1 MLKARLPATA
11 EAVPLQGTPLPLD
24 SSLIFKLVRVV
35 NLTARPFLAGMGKTH
50 RLTLNEWRVM
60 VVLASHPGSAAT
72 DIAEATG
79 LDKMSVSRALSG
91 LRQQAR
97 VLLRSDSNDQRRSHV
112 SLSAAGRKLFA
123 LIGSHAMEREAELFN
138 GVSAQ
143 ELSAMGSTLDKLVL
157 ALTAS
162 EAK

>member
-1 MLKARLPATA
+1 MPKTRLPATA
-11 EAVPLQGTPLPLD
+11 ETVLLQGTPLPLD

-35 NLTARPFLAGMGKTH
+35 NLTARPFLAGMGQAH

-123 LIGSHAMEREAELFN
+123 LIGGHAMEREAELFS

-143 ELSAMGSTLDKLVL
+143 ELLAMGNTLDKLVL

>member
-1 MLKARLPATA
+1 MPKTRLPATA
-11 EAVPLQGTPLPLD
+11 ETVLLQGTPLPLD

-35 NLTARPFLAGMGKTH
+35 NLTARPFLAGLGQTH

-72 DIAEATG
+72 EIAEATG

-112 SLSAAGRKLFA
+112 ALSAAGRKLFA
-123 LIGSHAMEREAELFN
+123 LIGGHAMEREAELFN

-143 ELSAMGSTLDKLVL
+143 ELAAMGSTLDKLVL